1 MVNSEESIRS
11 EAVRDGFPAC
21 QAGMSG
27 ERQAESEYDFEK
39 TKPICAG
46 HLWA

>member
-1 MVNSEESIRS
+1 M
-11 EAVRDGFPAC
+11 AVVSQQAVKYNLLSC

-39 TKPICAG
+39 TKPVSWV
-46 HLWA
+46 LK